1 MLTEDGRWRLRG
13 FRKSQYENIIDGQV
27 FVNGVALIFTREFN
41 KFNELFKKTAEELAQ
56 EQEQEKREQDKKE
69 REAKN
74 SANKEAIEEEEN

>member
-1 MLTEDGRWRLRG
+1 
-13 FRKSQYENIIDGQV
+13 V

-41 KFNELFKKTAEELAQ
+41 KFNELFKKTAEELTQ

-74 SANKEAIEEEEN
+74 SANKEAVEEEEN